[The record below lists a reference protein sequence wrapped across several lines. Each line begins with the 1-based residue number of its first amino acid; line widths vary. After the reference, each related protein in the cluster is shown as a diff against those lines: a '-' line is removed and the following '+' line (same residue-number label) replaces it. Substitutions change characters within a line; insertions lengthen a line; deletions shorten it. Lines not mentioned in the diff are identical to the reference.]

1 MKTLKIAALAAGV
14 LLLAGC
20 GNKVAQNNS
29 DNTGA
34 DNSGASKTEEK
45 GAVGGV
51 ISSIKDAMAS
61 GKAMQCTY
69 TIKNKEGG
77 DIVSTMYVDGKK
89 YAGTTNV
96 AGTVQHMIFNEEA
109 MYSWSEGQKTGMKM
123 TTACSE
129 ELAAKAPKSQNDN
142 APTPPATDS
151 EKTFDNALN
160 VKCEPNSGG
169 DFTVP
174 SDITFADQ
182 CEMLKGLQK
191 NMPGGVNIPNMPAGA
206 AGNVPSVMPQV
217 QQ

>member
-1 MKTLKIAALAAGV
+1 MKTIKIAALAAGV

-20 GNKVAQNNS
+20 GNKAAQKATDTGA

-34 DNSGASKTEEK
+34 TKTEEK
-45 GAVGGV
+45 GTLSDA
-51 ISSIKDAMAS
+51 ITSIKDAMAS
-61 GKAMQCTY
+61 GKAMKCSY

-96 AGTVQHMIFNEEA
+96 AGIVQHMVFDETA

-123 TTACSE
+123 ATACSE

-142 APTPPATDS
+142 APTPQSTDPA
-151 EKTFDNALN
+151 KTFDNALD
-160 VKCEPNSGG
+160 VKCEPSTGG

-174 SDITFADQ
+174 SDIKFTDQ
-182 CEMLKGLQK
+182 CEMMKNLQK
-191 NMPGGVNIPNMPAGA
+191 NIPNMTDLPKG
-206 AGNVPSVMPQV
+206 MPTNLPDGVTPPQL
-217 QQ
+217 

>member
-1 MKTLKIAALAAGV
+1 MNKIKIAALAAGV

-20 GNKVAQNNS
+20 GNKAARPATDS
-29 DNTGA
+29 GA
-34 DNSGASKTEEK
+34 DNAGATKTEEK
-45 GAVGGV
+45 GMLSEA
-51 ISSIKDAMAS
+51 ITSIKDAMAS
-61 GKAMQCTY
+61 GKAMKCSY

-96 AGTVQHMIFNEEA
+96 AGIVQHMIFDETA

-142 APTPPATDS
+142 APTPPTTDP
-151 EKTFDNALN
+151 EKTFDNALD

-169 DFTVP
+169 DFTIP
-174 SDITFADQ
+174 SDITFTDQ
-182 CEMLKGLQK
+182 CEMMKNLQK
-191 NMPGGVNIPNMPAGA
+191 NLPSGTNIPNMPKG
-206 AGNVPSVMPQV
+206 MPTNIPTDMTPPQL
-217 QQ
+217 